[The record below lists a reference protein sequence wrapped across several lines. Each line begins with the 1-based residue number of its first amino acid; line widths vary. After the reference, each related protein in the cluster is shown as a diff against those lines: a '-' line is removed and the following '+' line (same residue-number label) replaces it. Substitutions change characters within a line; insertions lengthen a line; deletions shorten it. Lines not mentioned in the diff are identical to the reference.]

1 MPPTRRKEA
10 RMATKKEIMRQ
21 LLKGVSWNEAAR
33 SLGCSKA
40 TVAKCAAKMDEGR
53 IDSERLE
60 SMTDAE
66 VSGLFADGRS
76 KRGEEYLEPDYERV
90 CDQLARVPKMTL
102 SLQWARYLDC
112 NPGGKRLYQYSQFC
126 KKVGEYARARGL
138 AARIAHEPGRTM
150 HVDWAGLT
158 ASVFD
163 PVTGGRSPAYLFVAV
178 FPWSGWIWAECFADM
193 RSRSW
198 IQAHVH
204 AFQAAGGVP
213 DVLVPDNCATA
224 TDRRRRSDP
233 VKVND
238 AYLEMAEHYGCAV
251 VPAREGKPRDKGAVE
266 KAVDLCEMWV
276 LAPLADERL
285 TSLDELNREVRRLVD
300 ALNARER
307 AEGSRDDAFF
317 GEERAALNPLP
328 GAPFELY
335 EWRRCKVSPD
345 YHVQCDHMRYSVPHR
360 LVGRTVDVRLGA
372 ASVAILDGGE
382 TVAEH
387 RRLRGR
393 KGQYSTDPAH
403 MPPEHLEAQSL
414 WTREWFE
421 RRAGEV
427 GPETK
432 RLIGSVLD
440 AHPIEA
446 QGYVPC
452 SNILSLSRRGR
463 TAELEA
469 ACAKLNASGG
479 TATYTRVKNT
489 MAALRAEAAS
499 APSARQPTGQVVDR
513 AEHAG
518 RVRGAEY
525 YRRRRGGSDAQ

>member
-1 MPPTRRKEA
+1 
-10 RMATKKEIMRQ
+10 MATKKEIMRQ

-112 NPGGKRLYQYSQFC
+112 NPGGKRLYQYPRFC

-469 ACAKLNASGG
+469 ACAKLNAFGG

-499 APSARQPTGQVVDR
+499 APSARQQTGQVVDR

>member
-1 MPPTRRKEA
+1 
-10 RMATKKEIMRQ
+10 MATKKEIMRQ

-307 AEGSRDDAFF
+307 
-317 GEERAALNPLP
+317 
-328 GAPFELY
+328 
-335 EWRRCKVSPD
+335 
-345 YHVQCDHMRYSVPHR
+345 
-360 LVGRTVDVRLGA
+360 
-372 ASVAILDGGE
+372 
-382 TVAEH
+382 
-387 RRLRGR
+387 
-393 KGQYSTDPAH
+393 
-403 MPPEHLEAQSL
+403 
-414 WTREWFE
+414 
-421 RRAGEV
+421 
-427 GPETK
+427 
-432 RLIGSVLD
+432 
-440 AHPIEA
+440 
-446 QGYVPC
+446 
-452 SNILSLSRRGR
+452 
-463 TAELEA
+463 
-469 ACAKLNASGG
+469 
-479 TATYTRVKNT
+479 
-489 MAALRAEAAS
+489 
-499 APSARQPTGQVVDR
+499 
-513 AEHAG
+513 
-518 RVRGAEY
+518 
-525 YRRRRGGSDAQ
+525 

>member
-1 MPPTRRKEA
+1 
-10 RMATKKEIMRQ
+10 MATKKEIMRQ

-360 LVGRTVDVRLGA
+360 LVGRTVDARLGA

-393 KGQYSTDPAH
+393 ESTPIPFTPLRRIHGGALP
-403 MPPEHLEAQSL
+403 MPRLEL
-414 WTREWFE
+414 
-421 RRAGEV
+421 RRAEV
-427 GPETK
+427 PQRRVDPDPVVESPDVLEDLERCLLA
-432 RLIGSVLD
+432 RLEGSRMHALGLDEAHERLHGRVVPRGRDGAHRGLD
-440 AHPIEA
+440 AGIPHGPA
-446 QGYVPC
+446 QQQ
-452 SNILSLSRRGR
+452 RGV
-463 TAELEA
+463 LA
-469 ACAKLNASGG
+469 AVVA
-479 TATYTRVKNT
+479 VVH
-489 MAALRAEAAS
+489 AALPR
-499 APSARQPTGQVVDR
+499 APSRDR
-513 AEHAG
+513 HL
-518 RVRGAEY
+518 
-525 YRRRRGGSDAQ
+525 